1 MNLSF
6 YDDFNKNFLNTLDLS
21 RSWLNR
27 ISSMRVNIAFL
38 FRATYY
44 QHATQAFPSMKTDV
58 TFHSKADESKNHH
71 PPSFLLPSLG
81 RELLP
86 WRKILAILSLLPR
99 GHAFSLPRSSSVMS
113 STNVFLSS
121 LAAVEA
127 GSTNPLRFN
136 AMLFIEITAAG
147 KHFFEPL
154 PANAFWKRMEINSWS
169 RSARPLGKSSEFL
182 KRVIFIIYENVS
194 RSFVPKIWQHR
205 MVIG

>member
-1 MNLSF
+1 
-6 YDDFNKNFLNTLDLS
+6 
-21 RSWLNR
+21 
-27 ISSMRVNIAFL
+27 MRVNIAFL

-127 GSTNPLRFN
+127 GSPILYDSTPCFSSRLLRRESIFSSRFRPT
-136 AMLFIEITAAG
+136 LFE
-147 KHFFEPL
+147 
-154 PANAFWKRMEINSWS
+154 
-169 RSARPLGKSSEFL
+169 SE
-182 KRVIFIIYENVS
+182 R
-194 RSFVPKIWQHR
+194 R
-205 MVIG
+205 